1 MANKSFRTLQ
11 AVAIGAALMLGAGP
25 AGADPVADF
34 FKGKQISLTHTG
46 GPAGGFA
53 LYTRILAKHMV
64 KHIPGHPSAVIQFK
78 RGGGGMVGMNY
89 MYNAAAQDGSYLLM
103 PLPGVEA
110 QPFLYPKKVKFDITK
125 VQWIGNILHMQSFIS
140 ISPGNKVKKW
150 QDARKHVVQLG
161 ASGKGSETYIMPMLM
176 NAVLGTK
183 FKVITG
189 YKGIMASTNAWEK
202 GELDGRAGGWTA
214 NMRPHWFKAKPS
226 KVRLLI
232 QSGANKVS
240 ELYPGQAMPSGVPLL
255 KDLASN
261 AEDRRLLGLVNRV
274 LARAVAAPPGVPK
287 ARIVAL
293 RAAFDKTLADPAYLA
308 EMKKRRLAITDPMT
322 GAEVKKYIDYIAA
335 TPKKIV
341 DRYIAAVKG

>member
-1 MANKSFRTLQ
+1 MIDKAFRTIPV
-11 AVAIGAALMLGAGP
+11 VAIGAALVLGFSPANAGE
-25 AGADPVADF
+25 VADF
-34 FKGKQISLTHTG
+34 FRGKQISLTHTG

-53 LYTRILAKHMV
+53 LYTRILARHLV
-64 KHIPGHPSAVIQFK
+64 KHIPGNPTAIIQFK

-140 ISPGNKVKKW
+140 INPDHKVKKW
-150 QDARKHVVQLG
+150 QDARKYVVQLG

-214 NMRPHWFKAKPS
+214 NMRPQWFTASPQ

-232 QSGANKVS
+232 QSGASKVA
-240 ELYPGQAMPSGVPLL
+240 ELYPGQATPPGVPLL
-255 KDLASN
+255 SDLAKN
-261 AEDRRLLGLVNRV
+261 EEDRRLLGLVNRV

-308 EMKKRRLAITDPMT
+308 EMKKRRLAINDPMT
-322 GAEVKKYIDYIAA
+322 GAEVEKYINYIAA
-335 TPKKIV
+335 TPQKIV

>member
-1 MANKSFRTLQ
+1 MTDKAFRTIQ
-11 AVAIGAALMLGAGP
+11 AVAIGAALTLGFSP
-25 AGADPVADF
+25 ASADPVANF
-34 FKGKQISLTHTG
+34 YKGKQISLVHTG

-53 LYTRILAKHMV
+53 LYTRIFAKHIV
-64 KHIPGHPSAVIQFK
+64 KHIPGNPSAVIQFK

-89 MYNAAAQDGSYLLM
+89 MYNAAAHDGTYLLM

-125 VQWIGNILHMQSFIS
+125 VQWIGNITAMQSYIS
-140 ISPGNKVKKW
+140 INPGNKVKTW
-150 QDARKHVVQLG
+150 QDARKHIVRLG

-183 FKVITG
+183 FQVITG

-214 NMRPHWFKAKPS
+214 NMRPHWFKSKPQ

-232 QSGANKVS
+232 QSGGRKAN
-240 ELYPGQAMPSGVPLL
+240 ELYPGQATPSGVPLL

-261 AEDRRLLGLVNRV
+261 EEDRRLLGLVNRV
-274 LARAVAAPPGVPK
+274 LARAIAVSPSVPR
-287 ARIVAL
+287 ARVEAL
-293 RAAFDKTLADPAYLA
+293 RSAFDKTLADPAYRA
-308 EMKKRRLAITDPMT
+308 EMNRRNLAIIHPQS
-322 GAEVKKYIDYIAA
+322 GAEVAKYIDYIAA

-341 DRYIAAVKG
+341 KRYIAAVKG